1 MQETFKE
8 RPEIVLSEKIFEE
21 KKKED
26 GFKGVA
32 NLFETIKI
40 KQN

>member
-8 RPEIVLSEKIFEE
+8 RPEIVLSEKIFED
-21 KKKED
+21 KKKEE

-32 NLFETIKI
+32 NLI
-40 KQN
+40 